1 MKTRIYLLNF
11 VFFLSLLSFG
21 QSEDETNLEEVT
33 INYNKKSS
41 KVSFLSSQNITI
53 LSSDELLKAACC
65 NLSESFET
73 TPSID
78 VNFSDAIS
86 GTKQIKMLGLS
97 SPNILIS
104 IENIPSIR
112 GALQSHGLNYIPGTW
127 IESIQITKG
136 AGSVVNGFE
145 SITGQINAELRKP
158 INDDKLF
165 VNLYASE
172 MERYELNTHYNTKLS
187 NNWDYGLYL
196 HANTKDNSDDR
207 NNDGFRDSPTGG
219 QINIY
224 NRLQYTNPIKGLVS
238 FIDFNFVNDKR
249 VFGQNEYIDDPS
261 IFELPSPYWGGST
274 NSTNFKGNFKM
285 GYVNPNIPYQSLGF
299 QFSYS
304 HFSEGSDIGFSVH
317 DVEQKSIYSNL
328 VYNSIISDTRHKIKT
343 GVSFSYDN
351 YDEFVN
357 NMRIQNFDLDR
368 KEHSYGAFFEYSY
381 DNLDKINL
389 SAGIRYDNH
398 NVIGGFITP
407 RLHLNYLIF
416 PKTSLKISAGK
427 GTRMANIFS
436 ENHKLFYSSRI
447 IFFGNSPFVDGG
459 GGIQSNYFDLK
470 PESAWNY
477 GASLINS
484 FRLFDNNAQLILD
497 YYFTDFEN
505 QVVVDWETPSAIMF
519 YNLHGKSFARS
530 FQAQLSYE
538 LTSNINILSAYKISD
553 VKTDYFSGR
562 LYKPLN
568 PKNRFFLNLDYQ
580 SNRKSNGSLWKYDFT
595 YNWTGEQRFPSTQYN
610 PIEYRMDEFTPDIN
624 LINTQLTKVFN
635 KSFEAY
641 LGIENATNYKQMN
654 PIIANDDPFGEYFDS
669 TFVYGPIFGRMY
681 YLGLRYRIN

>member
-1 MKTRIYLLNF
+1 MKTKVYLLNF
-11 VFFLSLLSFG
+11 LFFLSLLSFG
-21 QSEDETNLEEVT
+21 QSDDETNLDEVT
-33 INYNKKSS
+33 LSYNKKSS
-41 KVSFLSSQNITI
+41 KVSFLSSKNIIT

-172 MERYELNTHYNTKLS
+172 MERLELNTHYNTKLS
-187 NNWDYGLYL
+187 NNWDYGLYF
-196 HANTKDNSDDR
+196 HANTKNNSDDR
-207 NNDGFRDSPTGG
+207 NDDGFRDKPTGD

-224 NRLQYTNPIKGLVS
+224 NRFQYTSTEKGLVS
-238 FIDFNFVNDKR
+238 FIDFNFVNDNR
-249 VFGQNEYIDDPS
+249 VFGQNGYIDAPG
-261 IFELPSPYWGGST
+261 ILGSPYPFWGGNT
-274 NSTNFKGNFKM
+274 NSTNFKTNFKM
-285 GYVNPNIPYQSLGF
+285 GYVNSNIPYQSLGF
-299 QFSYS
+299 QFSYTN
-304 HFSEGSDIGFSVH
+304 FSQGSDFGFNIH
-317 DVEQKSIYSNL
+317 DVDQKSIYANL
-328 VYNSIISDTRHKIKT
+328 VYNSIIGDTRHKIKT
-343 GVSFSYDN
+343 GISFSYDK
-351 YDEFVN
+351 YDEFVDN
-357 NMRIQNFDLDR
+357 LRIQNFDLDR
-368 KEHSYGAFFEYSY
+368 KEYSYGGYFEYSY
-381 DNLDKINL
+381 DDLDKINL
-389 SAGIRYDNH
+389 SAGIRYDDH
-398 NVIGGFITP
+398 NMIGGFLTP

-436 ENHKLFYSSRI
+436 ENQKLFYSSRVI
-447 IFFGNSPFVDGG
+447 YFGNNYSLNIDAPA
-459 GGIQSNYFDLK
+459 NYFDLK

-477 GASLINS
+477 GASLTNS
-484 FRLFDNNAQLILD
+484 FKLFDNNAQLVLD
-497 YYFTDFEN
+497 YYYTDFKN
-505 QVVVDWETPSAIMF
+505 QVVVDWETPSVIYF
-519 YNLHGKSFARS
+519 YNLEGKSFAKS

-538 LTSNINILSAYKISD
+538 LTSNINMLSAYKISE
-553 VKTDYFSGR
+553 VKTDYISGR
-562 LYKPLN
+562 LDKPLT
-568 PKNRFFLNLDYQ
+568 PKNRFFFNLSYE

-595 YNWTGEQRFPSTQYN
+595 YNWLGKQRFASTQNN
-610 PIEYRMDEFTPDIN
+610 PIEYRMGKFSPEIN
-624 LINTQLTKVFN
+624 LINTQLTKVFS
-635 KSFEAY
+635 KSFETY
-641 LGIENATNYKQMN
+641 LGVENLTNYKQMN

>member
-1 MKTRIYLLNF
+1 MKMRVYLLNF
-11 VFFLSLLSFG
+11 LFFLSLLSFG

-41 KVSFLSSQNITI
+41 KVSFLNSQNITT
-53 LSSDELLKAACC
+53 LTSDELLKAACC

-158 INDDKLF
+158 IKDDKLF

-187 NNWDYGLYL
+187 NNWNYGLYL

-207 NNDGFRDSPTGG
+207 NNDGFRDSPTGD

-224 NRLQYTNPIKGLVS
+224 NRFQYTNPEKGLVS

-261 IFELPSPYWGGST
+261 ILELPYPYWGGST

-317 DVEQKSIYSNL
+317 DVEQESIYSNL

-357 NMRIQNFDLDR
+357 NMRIQNFNLDR
-368 KEHSYGAFFEYSY
+368 KEYSYGAFFEYSY
-381 DNLDKINL
+381 DSLDKINL

-407 RLHLNYLIF
+407 RMHLNYLIF

-447 IFFGNSPFVDGG
+447 IFFGNSPFLDNVWN
-459 GGIQSNYFDLK
+459 QSNYFDLK

-519 YNLHGKSFARS
+519 YNLEGRSFARS

-538 LTSNINILSAYKISD
+538 LTNNINILSAFKISD

-562 LYKPLN
+562 LYKPLI
-568 PKNRFFLNLDYQ
+568 PKNRFFLNLAYQ
-580 SNRKSNGSLWKYDFT
+580 SNRKNNGSVWKYDFT
-595 YNWTGEQRFPSTQYN
+595 YNWIGEQRFPSTQHN

-635 KSFEAY
+635 ESFEVY

-654 PIIANDDPFGEYFDS
+654 PIIANNDPFGQYFDS

>member
-1 MKTRIYLLNF
+1 MKTKVYLLNF
-11 VFFLSLLSFG
+11 IFFLSLLSFG
-21 QSEDETNLEEVT
+21 QSDDETNLDEVT
-33 INYNKKSS
+33 LSYNKKSS
-41 KVSFLSSQNITI
+41 KVSFLSSKNITT

-172 MERYELNTHYNTKLS
+172 MERLELNTHYNAKLS
-187 NNWDYGLYL
+187 NNWDYGLYF
-196 HANTKDNSDDR
+196 HANTKNSSDDR
-207 NNDGFRDSPTGG
+207 NDDGFRDKPTGD

-224 NRLQYTNPIKGLVS
+224 NRFQYTSTEKGLIS
-238 FIDFNFVNDKR
+238 FIDFNFVNDNR
-249 VFGQNEYIDDPS
+249 VFGQNGYIDDAS
-261 IFELPSPYWGGST
+261 NLGLPYPYWGGNT
-274 NSTNFKGNFKM
+274 NSTNFKTNFKL

-299 QFSYS
+299 QFSYTN
-304 HFSEGSDIGFSVH
+304 FSQGSDFGFNIH
-317 DVEQKSIYSNL
+317 DVDQKSIYANL
-328 VYNSIISDTRHKIKT
+328 VYNSIIGDTRHKIRT
-343 GVSFSYDN
+343 GISFSYDK

-357 NMRIQNFDLDR
+357 NLRIQNFDLDR
-368 KEHSYGAFFEYSY
+368 KEYSYGGYFEYSY
-381 DNLDKINL
+381 DDLDKINL
-389 SAGIRYDNH
+389 SAGIRYDDH
-398 NVIGGFITP
+398 NMIGGFLTP

-436 ENHKLFYSSRI
+436 ENQKLFYSSRVI
-447 IFFGNSPFVDGG
+447 SIVNSNFDSGN
-459 GGIQSNYFDLK
+459 NYFDLK

-505 QVVVDWETPSAIMF
+505 QVVVDWETPSKISF
-519 YNLHGKSFARS
+519 YNLEGKSFAKS

-538 LTSNINILSAYKISD
+538 LTSNINILSAYKISE
-553 VKTDYFSGR
+553 VKTDYISGR
-562 LYKPLN
+562 LDKPLT
-568 PKNRFFLNLDYQ
+568 PKNRFFFNLSYE

-595 YNWTGEQRFPSTQYN
+595 YNWLGKQRFASTQNN
-610 PIEYRMDEFTPDIN
+610 PIEYRMGEFSPEIN
-624 LINTQLTKVFN
+624 LINTQLTKVFS
-635 KSFEAY
+635 KSFETY
-641 LGIENATNYKQMN
+641 LGVENLTNYKQMN

>member
-1 MKTRIYLLNF
+1 
-11 VFFLSLLSFG
+11 
-21 QSEDETNLEEVT
+21 
-33 INYNKKSS
+33 
-41 KVSFLSSQNITI
+41 
-53 LSSDELLKAACC
+53 
-65 NLSESFET
+65 
-73 TPSID
+73 
-78 VNFSDAIS
+78 
-86 GTKQIKMLGLS
+86 
-97 SPNILIS
+97 
-104 IENIPSIR
+104 
-112 GALQSHGLNYIPGTW
+112 
-127 IESIQITKG
+127 
-136 AGSVVNGFE
+136 
-145 SITGQINAELRKP
+145 
-158 INDDKLF
+158 
-165 VNLYASE
+165 
-172 MERYELNTHYNTKLS
+172 
-187 NNWDYGLYL
+187 
-196 HANTKDNSDDR
+196 
-207 NNDGFRDSPTGG
+207 
-219 QINIY
+219 
-224 NRLQYTNPIKGLVS
+224 
-238 FIDFNFVNDKR
+238 
-249 VFGQNEYIDDPS
+249 
-261 IFELPSPYWGGST
+261 
-274 NSTNFKGNFKM
+274 M

-328 VYNSIISDTRHKIKT
+328 VYNSIINDTRHKIKT

-398 NVIGGFITP
+398 NVIGEFITP

-447 IFFGNSPFVDGG
+447 IFFGNSPFIDNVWN
-459 GGIQSNYFDLK
+459 QLNYFDLK

-484 FRLFDNNAQLILD
+484 FRLFNNNAQLILD

-519 YNLHGKSFARS
+519 YNLEGKSFARS

-568 PKNRFFLNLDYQ
+568 PKNRFFLNLAYQ

-595 YNWTGEQRFPSTQYN
+595 YNWIGEQRFPSTQNN

-654 PIIANDDPFGEYFDS
+654 PIIANDDPFGQYFDS

>member
-112 GALQSHGLNYIPGTW
+112 GALQAHGLNYIPGTW

-249 VFGQNEYIDDPS
+249 VFGQNEFILDDPS
-261 IFELPSPYWGGST
+261 IFELPFSSYWGGST

-357 NMRIQNFDLDR
+357 NMGIQNFDLDR

-436 ENHKLFYSSRI
+436 ENHKLFYSSRVI
-447 IFFGNSPFVDGG
+447 YFGNNYSLNIDAPA
-459 GGIQSNYFDLK
+459 NYFDLK

-595 YNWTGEQRFPSTQYN
+595 YNWIGEQRFPSTQYN

-624 LINTQLTKVFN
+624 LINTQLTRVFN
-635 KSFEAY
+635 KSFEVY

>member
-1 MKTRIYLLNF
+1 MKTKVYLLNF
-11 VFFLSLLSFG
+11 IFFLSLLSFG
-21 QSEDETNLEEVT
+21 QSDDETNLDEVT
-33 INYNKKSS
+33 LSYNKKSS
-41 KVSFLSSQNITI
+41 KVSFLSSKNIIT

-172 MERYELNTHYNTKLS
+172 MERLELNTHYNAKLS
-187 NNWDYGLYL
+187 NNWDYGLYF
-196 HANTKDNSDDR
+196 HANTKNSSDDR
-207 NNDGFRDSPTGG
+207 NDDGFRDKPTGD

-224 NRLQYTNPIKGLVS
+224 NRFQYTNIEKGLVS
-238 FIDFNFVNDKR
+238 FIDFNFVNDNR
-249 VFGQNEYIDDPS
+249 VFGQNGYIDAPG
-261 IFELPSPYWGGST
+261 ILGSPYPFWGGNT
-274 NSTNFKGNFKM
+274 NSTNFKTNFKM

-299 QFSYS
+299 QFSYTN
-304 HFSEGSDIGFSVH
+304 FSQGSDFGFNIH
-317 DVEQKSIYSNL
+317 DVDQKSIYANL
-328 VYNSIISDTRHKIKT
+328 VYNSIIGDTRHKIKT
-343 GVSFSYDN
+343 GISFSYDK
-351 YDEFVN
+351 YDEFVDN
-357 NMRIQNFDLDR
+357 LRIQNFDLDR
-368 KEHSYGAFFEYSY
+368 KEYSYGGYFEYSY
-381 DNLDKINL
+381 DDLDKINL
-389 SAGIRYDNH
+389 SAGIRYDDH
-398 NVIGGFITP
+398 NMIGGFLTP

-436 ENHKLFYSSRI
+436 ENQKLFYSSRV
-447 IFFGNSPFVDGG
+447 IFFGNSPFFD
-459 GGIQSNYFDLK
+459 IALNPANYFDLK

-477 GASLINS
+477 GVSLTNS
-484 FRLFDNNAQLILD
+484 FKLFDNNAQLVLD
-497 YYFTDFEN
+497 YYYTDFKN
-505 QVVVDWETPSAIMF
+505 QVVVDWETPSVIYF
-519 YNLHGKSFARS
+519 YNLEGKSFAKS

-538 LTSNINILSAYKISD
+538 LTSNINMLSAYKISE
-553 VKTDYFSGR
+553 VKTDYISGR
-562 LYKPLN
+562 LDKPLT
-568 PKNRFFLNLDYQ
+568 PKNRFFFNLSYE

-595 YNWTGEQRFPSTQYN
+595 YNWLGKQRFASTQNN
-610 PIEYRMDEFTPDIN
+610 PIEYRMGEFSPEIN
-624 LINTQLTKVFN
+624 LINTQLTKVFS
-635 KSFEAY
+635 KSFETY
-641 LGIENATNYKQMN
+641 LGVENLTNYKQMN